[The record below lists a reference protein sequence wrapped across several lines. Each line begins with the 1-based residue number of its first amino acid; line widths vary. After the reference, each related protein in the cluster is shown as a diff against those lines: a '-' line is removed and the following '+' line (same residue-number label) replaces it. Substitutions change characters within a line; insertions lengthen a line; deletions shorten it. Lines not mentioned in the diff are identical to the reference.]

1 MKVNTQKT
9 AMICVSDSASYEAEA
24 FILDSDGNRVAC
36 QNKIKALGMVFGN
49 RPNMDLQVEH
59 IAKKMKQPLWT
70 LRNLKKNGFSEE
82 EPVKVYTTMIRPVVD
97 YACVV
102 YHSSLTDEQDELLDR
117 LQNQAVKCI
126 YGFGLSGRRMREMS
140 GLTTL
145 RD

>member
-1 MKVNTQKT
+1 
-9 AMICVSDSASYEAEA
+9 
-24 FILDSDGNRVAC
+24 
-36 QNKIKALGMVFGN
+36 
-49 RPNMDLQVEH
+49 
-59 IAKKMKQPLWT
+59 
-70 LRNLKKNGFSEE
+70 
-82 EPVKVYTTMIRPVVD
+82 MIRPVVD

-145 RD
+145 RDWRIELCDKFAAKCQSSDHFAG